1 MYGGGGCF
9 FVVVCLFG
17 FGFFDSCTLLYSEDI
32 SAPVM
37 TVCHSDEIMLQSLN
51 NMEGTDTT

>member
-1 MYGGGGCF
+1 MF
-9 FVVVCLFG
+9 F
-17 FGFFDSCTLLYSEDI
+17 YSYVFWHTEDI